1 MNFSR
6 TLFQELHDGVRH
18 SAPLVHCLTNS
29 VVQEVTANVLL
40 AVGAAPA
47 MVSHP
52 EEAGEFASVADAVL
66 TNVGNPDPPV
76 LEAMRSAVAQARERQ
91 IPWVLDPVAV
101 GGLGVRTRFAVEL
114 LGQKPTVIRGN
125 ASEIRNLQ
133 AAHEGSDAQGGR
145 GVDSTDD
152 PESALEAG
160 RALAELTGGVV
171 AISGATDIIVSRGR
185 VTRITGGDEMMALV
199 IGTGCSLGAATAA
212 YCAAADNPH
221 DGAAAA
227 HVAFSGA
234 GAVAAPVAAG
244 PGSFRTAWIDALYN
258 GSDALSALCRIEEE

>member
-1 MNFSR
+1 M
-6 TLFQELHDGVRH
+6 HDDVRH

-29 VVQEVTANVLL
+29 VVQEITANVLL
-40 AVGAAPA
+40 AAGAAPA

-52 EEAGEFASVADAVL
+52 EEAGEFAAAADAVL
-66 TNVGNPDPPV
+66 INVGNPDPPV
-76 LEAMRSAVAQARERQ
+76 LEAMRSAVAQARRRN

-114 LGQKPTVIRGN
+114 LDQKPTVIRGN
-125 ASEIRNLQ
+125 ASEVRNLHV
-133 AAHEGSDAQGGR
+133 AHEGSDAQGGR

-160 RALAELTGGVV
+160 RALAALTGGVV
-171 AISGATDIIVSRGR
+171 AISGPTDIIVSGGR
-185 VTRITGGDEMMALV
+185 VTRITGGDELMALV
-199 IGTGCSLGAATAA
+199 IGTGCSLGAVTAA
-212 YCAAADNPH
+212 YCVAAGNPY

-234 GAVAAPVAAG
+234 GALAAKVSAG
-244 PGSFRTAWIDALYN
+244 PGSFRNAWIDALYN
-258 GSDALSALCRIEEE
+258 GSNALPALCEIEEGE